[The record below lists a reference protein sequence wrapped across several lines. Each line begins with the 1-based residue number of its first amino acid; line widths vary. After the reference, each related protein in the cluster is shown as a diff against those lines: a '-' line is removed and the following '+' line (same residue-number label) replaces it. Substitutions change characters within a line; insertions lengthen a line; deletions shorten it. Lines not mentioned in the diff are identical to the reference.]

1 MNKFKLKILTP
12 DEKLFDGEVSQV
24 VLPTKAGEIT
34 VLANHIPLISLL
46 SIGEIKITTSPDL
59 SLQRRGESTTSTK
72 PETSQVQKFLVQG
85 GVLDVK
91 QKPALNLVEGYT
103 EVVILADEKLDDSN
117 IDLQKF
123 EESVKRAKDA
133 NQEDHSAYD
142 PDLLE
147 GLTERSAYFKRMKG

>member
-12 DEKLFDGEVSQV
+12 DEKLFEGEVEKV

-46 SIGEIKITTSPDL
+46 SIGEIKIIGAESSSAATS
-59 SLQRRGESTTSTK
+59 
-72 PETSQVQKFLVQG
+72 FLVQG
-85 GVLDVK
+85 GVVDVK
-91 QKPALNLVEGYT
+91 QKVGEMD
-103 EVVILADEKLDDSN
+103 EVVVLADEKLDASK

-147 GLTERSAYFKRMKG
+147 GLTERSAYFKRLKS

>member
-1 MNKFKLKILTP
+1 
-12 DEKLFDGEVSQV
+12 LFEGEVEKV

-46 SIGEIKITTSPDL
+46 SIGEVRLTPVL
-59 SLQRRGESTTSTK
+59 STGEGG
-72 PETSQVQKFLVQG
+72 VQKFLIQG

-91 QKPALNLVEGYT
+91 QKIGEMD
-103 EVVILADEKLDDSN
+103 EVIILADEKLDVNN

-133 NQEDHSAYD
+133 NQEDHSSYD

-147 GLTERSAYFKRMKG
+147 GLTERSVYFKRLKQ

>member
-12 DEKLFDGEVSQV
+12 DEKLFEGEVEKV
-24 VLPTKAGEIT
+24 VLPTKTGEIT

-46 SIGEIKITTSPDL
+46 SIGEIKIIKTES
-59 SLQRRGESTTSTK
+59 SSSTTS
-72 PETSQVQKFLVQG
+72 FLVQG
-85 GVLDVK
+85 GVVDVK
-91 QKPALNLVEGYT
+91 QKVGEMD
-103 EVVILADEKLDDSN
+103 EVVILADEKLDAGN
-117 IDLQKF
+117 IDLEKF

-147 GLTERSAYFKRMKG
+147 GLTERSAYFKRLKS

>member
-1 MNKFKLKILTP
+1 MHKFKLKILTP
-12 DEKLFDGEVSQV
+12 DEKLFEGEVEKV

-46 SIGEIKITTSPDL
+46 SIGEVRLTPVL
-59 SLQRRGESTTSTK
+59 STGEGG
-72 PETSQVQKFLVQG
+72 VQKFLIQG

-91 QKPALNLVEGYT
+91 QKIGEMD
-103 EVVILADEKLDDSN
+103 EVIILADEKLDVNN

-133 NQEDHSAYD
+133 NQEDHSSYD

-147 GLTERSAYFKRMKG
+147 GLTERSVYFKRLKQ